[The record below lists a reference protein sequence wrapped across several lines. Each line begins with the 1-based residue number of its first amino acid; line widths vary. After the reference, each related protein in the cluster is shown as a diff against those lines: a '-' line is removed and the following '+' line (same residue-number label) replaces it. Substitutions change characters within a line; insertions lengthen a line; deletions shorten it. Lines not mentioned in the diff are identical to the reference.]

1 MTTSVSR
8 RSLTVLVALGVLI
21 TGWTQSA
28 FADSAILKANPMAAF
43 GPSIPVD
50 SPTFCWGLNNLDQCV
65 LYYGS
70 ANSCS
75 NTTPCNNTSYGTKE
89 IKSAVADVAIGR
101 GDLTFCYG
109 ADDVTG
115 QCKLFL
121 GTREQCDHVEPC
133 SVGFKKLDPKLTTG
147 R

>member
-1 MTTSVSR
+1 MYTSIPSR
-8 RSLTVLVALGVLI
+8 TRRVLTGVALLMTAWTHHALADTAVLK
-21 TGWTQSA
+21 TSP
-28 FADSAILKANPMAAF
+28 NAAF

-65 LYYGS
+65 LFYGS
-70 ANSCS
+70 ANSCNNVS
-75 NTTPCNNTSYGTKE
+75 PCNNSSYNTGE
-89 IKSAVADVAIGR
+89 IKSAIAEVAIGQN
-101 GDLTFCYG
+101 DLTFCYG

-121 GTREQCDHVEPC
+121 GTREQCNHVEPC
-133 SVGFKKLDPKLTTG
+133 SVGFKKLGTQLKIG